1 MLDEGPAPRRIVNS
15 SSPRPSPT
23 FVQIREPAAAGGT
36 KRTVGILLGGLVL
49 VGVLAWL
56 VPREPLPPSAPA
68 QIGSAAPQTA
78 AARPIEPS
86 PPTPEPEALA
96 LQEAPSLDDTA
107 AAAGSEPSPLV
118 AMPAPEPQPAMPAPV
133 VET

>member
-49 VGVLAWL
+49 VGVLVWL
-56 VPREPLPPSAPA
+56 VPREPLLPSAPA

-78 AARPIEPS
+78 DARPIHFEPS

-107 AAAGSEPSPLV
+107 AAAGSEPGPLV
-118 AMPAPEPQPAMPAPV
+118 AM
-133 VET
+133 